1 MLDYIPIFINIQN
14 NYMVAFSKYD
24 FYYYCKFINFKI
36 SVVSINSSYYLCFLL
51 IVNIGLS
58 LNHKNFF
65 KLGSWILL
73 TWPKRSLIAF
83 LLLPVPDLESAIS
96 LRTLSGKWYL
106 HISFW
111 TQEVFAIGFFTVLG
125 SFGQQISVS

>member
-65 KLGSWILL
+65 KLGS
-73 TWPKRSLIAF
+73 
-83 LLLPVPDLESAIS
+83 
-96 LRTLSGKWYL
+96 
-106 HISFW
+106 
-111 TQEVFAIGFFTVLG
+111 
-125 SFGQQISVS
+125 